1 MSVVDRCRLLKLV
14 WFSEIFLYR
23 SGDIRSGFDEIPQVC
38 DILMVSLCT
47 FQMHSRFNL
56 HVAPARFP
64 ESNILSAPLASLLG
78 VAPQLRD
85 GHLRY
90 FSLER
95 QVIRGSY
102 SGGFPALSS
111 AVGRQSEAGLG
122 WTAGASGRRLQ
133 GRAGQRPGLGLSPR
147 GIVRLATEATM
158 EDDRIFGEGH
168 KIASVELPKE
178 LAEEVVRE
186 ALVWASLHGAV
197 VGNKSH
203 ERSGISPGVGIV
215 HVPLALLPTAFSR
228 PAFTQ
233 ALDLAIHYN
242 TLVDRVSQDSRFL
255 HEALAQT
262 RKADSFTARIM
273 DIYDKV
279 LAEGITQDIQ
289 LGLHRSDYMLDM
301 ATGALLQVEMNTISS
316 SFAGLG
322 AVTSKLHRYLIGRFG
337 QQLGLS
343 IENVPDNSAADD
355 FAEGLGKAW
364 LEYGDPNAA
373 VLMIVHGNETNMY
386 DQHWL
391 SFKLYESFGAKV
403 IRRTFAEV
411 NAQAKLDDKR
421 TLCVG
426 EQPIAVVYYRSGYSP
441 DDYLSEG
448 DWDARLLMERS
459 TAVKCP
465 SISYHLVGAKK
476 IQQELAKPGVLE
488 QFLQDKEVVAKLRE
502 SFAGLWSLEADGNGQ
517 ILEEAA
523 AKPEGFVL
531 KPQREGGGNNIYG
544 KDVATTL
551 KNLKQEELA
560 GYILM
565 QRIFPAVNDSY
576 LVRDGVWRTA
586 KIISELG
593 IFGTYLRNGKKEVLN
608 KQAGHLVR
616 SKVSDS
622 DEGGVAAGYGVLDS
636 PYLV

>member
-1 MSVVDRCRLLKLV
+1 M
-14 WFSEIFLYR
+14 
-23 SGDIRSGFDEIPQVC
+23 G
-38 DILMVSLCT
+38 SLCT
-47 FQMHSRFNL
+47 FQMHSQCSL
-56 HVAPARFP
+56 HLALTRSPQ
-64 ESNILSAPLASLLG
+64 SNVLSSPLTSQLG
-78 VAPQLRD
+78 VAPQSID
-85 GHLRY
+85 GHMRCS
-90 FSLER
+90 SLER
-95 QVIRGSY
+95 KTFRGRC
-102 SGGFPALSS
+102 SGDFPALSS
-111 AVGRQSEAGLG
+111 AVGRQSEVELD
-122 WTAGASGRRLQ
+122 WSAGAGRGSLQ
-133 GRAGQRPGLGLSPR
+133 GRTGHRPGLGLAPR
-147 GIVRLATEATM
+147 GVVGVSAEPTMGDDLASG
-158 EDDRIFGEGH
+158 EDQKKTG
-168 KIASVELPKE
+168 SVEE
-178 LAEEVVRE
+178 LSEELREEVVRE
-186 ALVWASLHGAV
+186 ALVWATLHGAV
-197 VGNKSH
+197 VGDKNH
-203 ERSGISPGVGIV
+203 ERSGSSPGVGIV
-215 HVPLALLPTAFSR
+215 HVPLALLPTPFSR
-228 PAFTQ
+228 AAFTQ
-233 ALDLAIHYN
+233 ALDLATHYN
-242 TLVDRVSQDSRFL
+242 TLVDRVSQDTQFL

-262 RKADSFTARIM
+262 RKADSFTGRLM
-273 DIYDKV
+273 DIYDQV
-279 LAEGITQDIQ
+279 NAEGITQDIQ

-322 AVTSKLHRYLIGRFG
+322 DLTSKLHRYLVGRFG
-337 QQLGLS
+337 QELGLS
-343 IENVPDNSAADD
+343 VENVPDNSAADN

-373 VLMIVHGNETNMY
+373 VLMIVYGKETNMY

-411 NAQAKLDDKR
+411 TAEAILDDKR
-421 TLCVG
+421 RLVIG

-441 DDYLSEG
+441 DDYLSDS

-488 QFLQDKEVVAKLRE
+488 RFLQDKEVVAKLRE
-502 SFAGLWSLEADGNGQ
+502 SFAGLWSLEGDGNDQ
-517 ILEEAA
+517 ILEEAV

-544 KDVATTL
+544 KDVATTI
-551 KNLKQEELA
+551 KKLKQEELA

-576 LVRDGVWRTA
+576 LIRDGVWRTA

-608 KQAGHLVR
+608 KQAGHLAR
-616 SKVSDS
+616 SKVADS